1 MTLTRSKPLAR
12 TGRLKPV
19 SDKRANVVDKVAG
32 YFGFE
37 RKAPLPKVSPK
48 RRAYR
53 QSAEGKAGLE
63 HMRRVRA
70 LPCVICTVEGLAQL
84 SETQAHHVICGRYSA
99 RKAPDTHTIPL
110 CEGHHQG
117 LRDTSKVAIHQAPS
131 KWQRLYG
138 PDTDFLALTADML
151 AGELTPVKE

>member
-1 MTLTRSKPLAR
+1 MTLLRRTPLKAKTRI
-12 TGRLKPV
+12 KPV
-19 SDKRANVVDKVAG
+19 SD
-32 YFGFE
+32 
-37 RKAPLPKVSPK
+37 K

-53 QSAEGKAGLE
+53 QSAKGRAGLA
-63 HMRRVRA
+63 HMARVRS

-131 KWQRLYG
+131 RWQRLYG

-151 AGELTPVKE
+151 AGELNPAKE